1 MHESRGVGRRR
12 VELHSLPVGGS
23 GIGDDRGGGADLALR
38 GGEGYLVRGN
48 APTREHDERSEGDCG
63 NHEEDPQPVMP
74 PAARGSM
81 SNRIPRSDGGH
92 STASAAAYGG
102 TVNPQPASE
111 TATWSNIGPVK
122 HGYPPPRLSVGQ
134 VTTAY
139 CGAELI
145 VEGECSDRPPQDACA
160 MCALAW
166 ENSKRPGRRWA
177 RAFGIGRSSR
187 RPQDLE

>member
-1 MHESRGVGRRR
+1 MHPLAGRAWAHRLVLPPDADVRWR
-12 VELHSLPVGGS
+12 V
-23 GIGDDRGGGADLALR
+23 
-38 GGEGYLVRGN
+38 N
-48 APTREHDERSEGDCG
+48 T
-63 NHEEDPQPVMP
+63 
-74 PAARGSM
+74 
-81 SNRIPRSDGGH
+81 
-92 STASAAAYGG
+92 
-102 TVNPQPASE
+102 QPASE

-122 HGYPPPRLSVGQ
+122 HGYPPPRLSVGE

-177 RAFGIGRSSR
+177 RAFGIGRASR
-187 RPQDLE
+187 SQDPE